1 MRFVLLLA
9 LAACHKKVAL
19 TPHPLDSTLAGTDA
33 LSAEELARL
42 AAERASA
49 VAHLRD
55 NFARVYFET
64 DSASLGSEARAA
76 LADNAGVLAR
86 HRDIKVEVQGH
97 ADERGTTEYNL
108 ALGQRRAASVVT
120 FLQGQGVDDA
130 RLAAI
135 SYGEELPIAAWSAE
149 TAWAAN
155 RRAEFRITWGGS
167 ADVSGTVL

>member
-1 MRFVLLLA
+1 MVIEQE
-9 LAACHKKVAL
+9 KPKPVPPPVVEM
-19 TPHPLDSTLAGTDA
+19 TK
-33 LSAEELARL
+33 
-42 AAERASA
+42 
-49 VAHLRD
+49 
-55 NFARVYFET
+55 NFTRVFFDF
-64 DSASLGSEARAA
+64 DSADINAEGRAA
-76 LADNAGVLAR
+76 LDANAAIMTE
-86 HRDIKVEVQGH
+86 HSDIRLEVQGH